1 MAAGWGVGMPDSWLE
16 LSFKRSSHSPG
27 PTLSACLLSALSF
40 LSFYLIIWLCWVLR
54 VACAIHFPD
63 QGSNPGPLHWKHR
76 VLATG
81 SPGKSLHFTFSV
93 RPNLTVLLKTATCI
107 VSHCLRHP
115 HLPSLFPLSCYDF
128 PIGFITS

>member
-54 VACAIHFPD
+54 VACAINFPD
-63 QGSNPGPLHWKHR
+63 QGSNPGPLHWEHG
-76 VLATG
+76 VLATR
-81 SPGKSLHFTFSV
+81 PPRKSL
-93 RPNLTVLLKTATCI
+93 PCLLI
-107 VSHCLRHP
+107 PHP
-115 HLPSLFPLSCYDF
+115 HQHSPCQTLVDPWLLEPWSKGLASPD
-128 PIGFITS
+128 P